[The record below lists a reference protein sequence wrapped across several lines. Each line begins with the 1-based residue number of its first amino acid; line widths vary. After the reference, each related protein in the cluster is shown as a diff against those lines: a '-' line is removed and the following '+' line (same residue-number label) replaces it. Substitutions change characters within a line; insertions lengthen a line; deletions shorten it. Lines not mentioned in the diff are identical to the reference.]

1 MDTQPVTR
9 NPLVPLALL
18 FNIGALW
25 GFFFVLIKTAVTGG
39 VAPMA
44 YVFWFSLGAG
54 LIVLCIGYFRR
65 QVPRLTRDHIL
76 YYIKAA
82 LPRFTIANMILYTAQ
97 GKLPIGLMAV
107 IMAFMPIFTYTLSL
121 LFRVEKLV
129 TLRVVGVFLGVGGAL
144 MIVLPKSSL
153 PDPSLTTW
161 VLIGFCVPLMHGAAY
176 VILSEKHRPEGSTSL
191 GLAAGTLLSSAV
203 MALVIALAFGEF
215 QIPGPPFSK
224 GELAMFLHITLAGLN
239 FYAVFELVRISGPTY
254 MSQSSSMAVGFGV
267 LFGYLILD
275 ERLSWWAWGAIALIL
290 TGVALVNI
298 RRGET

>member
-1 MDTQPVTR
+1 MEKQTVPR
-9 NPLVPLALL
+9 NPLLPLALL

-54 LIVLCIGYFRR
+54 LIVLCIGSVRG
-65 QVPRLTRDHIL
+65 QLPRLSRVHIA
-76 YYIKAA
+76 YNIKAA

-121 LFRVEKLV
+121 LFRVEKLES
-129 TLRVVGVFLGVGGAL
+129 LRVAGVLLGVGGAL

-153 PDPSLTTW
+153 PDPSLATW

-191 GLAAGTLLSSAV
+191 GLAAGTLLASAA
-203 MALVIALAFGEF
+203 MALPISLAFGEF
-215 QIPGPPFSK
+215 QIPWAPFSK

-267 LFGYLILD
+267 LFGYLILG
-275 ERLSWWAWGAIALIL
+275 ETLSWWVWGAIALIL

-298 RRGET
+298 RRKNA